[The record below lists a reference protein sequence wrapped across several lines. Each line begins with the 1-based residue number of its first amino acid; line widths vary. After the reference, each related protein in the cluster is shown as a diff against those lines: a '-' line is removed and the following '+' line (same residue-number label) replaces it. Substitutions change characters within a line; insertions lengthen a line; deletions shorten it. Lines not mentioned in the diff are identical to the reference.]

1 MGLQKTTINAS
12 LLLPTPMLERIERM
26 AVEREMGRDALL
38 VELIQL
44 GELSLRRA
52 RPVAEAGLRYN
63 DREHS
68 VVLPSTGNKRK

>member
-52 RPVAEAGLRYN
+52 RPVAEAGGRHS

-68 VVLPSTGNKRK
+68 VVLPGRGNKRK